1 MERKNAW
8 NTYGKREISELEE
21 LNSNY
26 IDFLSD
32 CKTERECVK
41 ETVRQARKKGYKSL
55 EEVIEKGQPLK
66 QGDKV
71 YAVCMNKTVALF
83 NIGKIPMEQG
93 MNILG
98 AHIDSPRMDIKQNP
112 LYESNNM
119 AYLDTHYYG
128 GIKKYQWVTLP
139 LAIHGVVVKKDGTK
153 VEVNIGE
160 KDTDPVFCVTDLLIH
175 LAGQQMEKNAAKV
188 IEGEN
193 LDILVGSIPLEDK
206 EKDAVKEGIIGILK
220 NTYEMEEEDFMSAE
234 LEVVPAGR
242 AREMGFD
249 RSMIMAYGQDDKV
262 CAYTSLAA
270 MLETD
275 KIDKTA
281 CCLLVDKEEIG
292 SVGATGM
299 QSKFFENTVAELLN
313 LNGDYNELKLKRCL
327 AHSRMLSSDV
337 NAAFDPLY
345 SDVFKN
351 NSSSFLGSG
360 VVFNK
365 FTGSRGK
372 SGSNDANAEYLAVLR
387 NIMDNHNVH
396 FQMSELGKVDAGGGG
411 TIAYIMLSLI
421 HIWFCRPDRRGAV
434 RRGPLPCASP
444 EADVYKRQVQE
455 LAGRRFAAPCRK
467 PRPRLGH
474 SRAGGG
480 RRREGALCLVRRSDR
495 LYICLLYT
503 S

>member
-41 ETVRQARKKGYKSL
+41 ETVRQAREKGYKSL

-139 LAIHGVVVKKDGTK
+139 LAIDGVVVKKDGTK

-270 MLETD
+270 MLEMD
-275 KIDKTA
+275 KLDKTA

-411 TIAYIMLSLI
+411 TIAYIMSLYGMEVI
-421 HIWFCRPDRRGAV
+421 DCGVAV
-434 RRGPLPCASP
+434 LNMHAPWEVTSK
-444 EADVYKRQVQE
+444 ADIYETYKCYKAF
-455 LAGRRFAAPCRK
+455 LKNA
-467 PRPRLGH
+467 
-474 SRAGGG
+474 
-480 RRREGALCLVRRSDR
+480 
-495 LYICLLYT
+495 
-503 S
+503 

>member
-41 ETVRQARKKGYKSL
+41 ETVRQAREKGYKSL

-71 YAVCMNKTVALF
+71 YAVCMNKIVALF

-262 CAYTSLAA
+262 CAYTSLVA

-411 TIAYIMLSLI
+411 TIAYIMSLYGMEVI
-421 HIWFCRPDRRGAV
+421 DCGVAV
-434 RRGPLPCASP
+434 LNMHAPWEVTSK
-444 EADVYKRQVQE
+444 ADIYETYKCYKAF
-455 LAGRRFAAPCRK
+455 LKNA
-467 PRPRLGH
+467 
-474 SRAGGG
+474 
-480 RRREGALCLVRRSDR
+480 
-495 LYICLLYT
+495 
-503 S
+503 

>member
-41 ETVRQARKKGYKSL
+41 ETVRQA
-55 EEVIEKGQPLK
+55 K

-411 TIAYIMLSLI
+411 TIAYIMSLYGMEVI
-421 HIWFCRPDRRGAV
+421 DCGVAV
-434 RRGPLPCASP
+434 LNMHAPWEVTSK
-444 EADVYKRQVQE
+444 ADIYETYKCYKAF
-455 LAGRRFAAPCRK
+455 LKNA
-467 PRPRLGH
+467 
-474 SRAGGG
+474 
-480 RRREGALCLVRRSDR
+480 
-495 LYICLLYT
+495 
-503 S
+503 

>member
-41 ETVRQARKKGYKSL
+41 ETVRQAREKGYKSL

-71 YAVCMNKTVALF
+71 YSVCMNKTVALF

-153 VEVNIGE
+153 AEVNIGE

-411 TIAYIMLSLI
+411 TIAYIMSLYGMEVI
-421 HIWFCRPDRRGAV
+421 DCGVAV
-434 RRGPLPCASP
+434 LNMHAPWEVTSK
-444 EADVYKRQVQE
+444 ADIYETYKCYKAF
-455 LAGRRFAAPCRK
+455 LKNA
-467 PRPRLGH
+467 
-474 SRAGGG
+474 
-480 RRREGALCLVRRSDR
+480 
-495 LYICLLYT
+495 
-503 S
+503 

>member
-41 ETVRQARKKGYKSL
+41 ETVRQAREKGYKSL

-66 QGDKV
+66 HGDKV

-262 CAYTSLAA
+262 CAYTSLVA

-411 TIAYIMLSLI
+411 TIAYIMSLYGMEVI
-421 HIWFCRPDRRGAV
+421 DCGVAV
-434 RRGPLPCASP
+434 LNMHAPWEVTSK
-444 EADVYKRQVQE
+444 ADIYETYKCYKAF
-455 LAGRRFAAPCRK
+455 LKNA
-467 PRPRLGH
+467 
-474 SRAGGG
+474 
-480 RRREGALCLVRRSDR
+480 
-495 LYICLLYT
+495 
-503 S
+503 